1 MSRGLTDLAA
11 LTEAQYRAKQA
22 ELEPV
27 LTEER
32 RLRRALAD
40 LEDNVSGSAA
50 LPLADTMDLQR
61 VGGDMAWRRWAAQ
74 SRSDLQTKLARV
86 LAQKAAK
93 MAGLKQAFGRAE
105 AVAAMK
111 HQEATDR
118 TGARDKAQLEAVQDL
133 IRLKMSL

>member
-1 MSRGLTDLAA
+1 MNRGLTDLAA
-11 LTEAQYRAKQA
+11 LTGAQYRAKQA
-22 ELEPV
+22 ELEPI
-27 LTEER
+27 LAEER

-40 LEDNVSGSAA
+40 LDESVNGNAA
-50 LPLADTMDLQR
+50 LPLTDVMDLQR

-86 LAQKAAK
+86 LAQKAGK

-105 AVAAMK
+105 AVAEMK
-111 HQEATDR
+111 RREAAAR
-118 TGARDKAQLEAVQDL
+118 ARARDKAQLEAVQNL